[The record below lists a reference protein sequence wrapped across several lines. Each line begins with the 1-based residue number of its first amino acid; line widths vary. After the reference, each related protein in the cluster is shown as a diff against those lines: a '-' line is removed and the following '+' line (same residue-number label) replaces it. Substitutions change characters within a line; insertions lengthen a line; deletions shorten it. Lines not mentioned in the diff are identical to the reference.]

1 VRATTR
7 RVAAV
12 TALIVHAAPG
22 SLIGYT
28 VLTLTMGAVPVLTA
42 WLTKLLLDNLV
53 RGAGAGV
60 VLGLGG
66 CLAAAGVAV
75 AVLPQL
81 MRYVQ
86 TQLDRETGL
95 VAQDRLFAAVDGFA
109 GLGRFENPRFL
120 DRLRLAQQAAPLV
133 AGQSVAGV
141 LGIGQATITVA
152 GFVGSL
158 FVVSPMMAALVLGS
172 AMPTLLAE
180 VSLSKRRAR
189 MLWDIGP
196 VERRE
201 FFYTSLLSSVEAAK
215 EVRLFGI
222 GGFLRG
228 RMLTERRTANAAR
241 YTMDRRE
248 TGVQATL
255 GLLAA
260 VVSAGGLL
268 WAVDAARSGTLSIGG
283 VTMFV
288 AAVAGMQNA
297 LATLARTVA
306 KAHETLLTFDH
317 YVAVTTAGPDLP
329 IAARPRALPPLRHG
343 IELRDVWFRYSD
355 EHPWVLRGVS
365 LRIPAGQAVAV
376 VGLNGAGK
384 STLIKLLCRFYD
396 PTRGAIL
403 WDGIDLRD
411 VAVSD
416 LRERIGAVFQ
426 DYMNYDLTAAENI
439 ALGDLRA
446 RDDQRRIE
454 AAAVRAGIH
463 HKLSQLPNGYDTLL
477 SRMFFAESEK
487 DDPGTGV
494 VLSGGQWQRLALARA
509 FLRDQRDL
517 MILDEPSAGLDA
529 EAEHDIHASLRAHRA
544 GRTSLLISHRLGCV
558 RDADLIVVLGD
569 GQVVEQGNHRALIA
583 SGGRYAELFAM
594 QASGYRSDVAQPAG
608 T

>member
-1 VRATTR
+1 
-7 RVAAV
+7 
-12 TALIVHAAPG
+12 
-22 SLIGYT
+22 
-28 VLTLTMGAVPVLTA
+28 
-42 WLTKLLLDNLV
+42 
-53 RGAGAGV
+53 
-60 VLGLGG
+60 
-66 CLAAAGVAV
+66 
-75 AVLPQL
+75 
-81 MRYVQ
+81 
-86 TQLDRETGL
+86 
-95 VAQDRLFAAVDGFA
+95 
-109 GLGRFENPRFL
+109 
-120 DRLRLAQQAAPLV
+120 
-133 AGQSVAGV
+133 
-141 LGIGQATITVA
+141 
-152 GFVGSL
+152 
-158 FVVSPMMAALVLGS
+158 
-172 AMPTLLAE
+172 
-180 VSLSKRRAR
+180 
-189 MLWDIGP
+189 
-196 VERRE
+196 
-201 FFYTSLLSSVEAAK
+201 
-215 EVRLFGI
+215 
-222 GGFLRG
+222 
-228 RMLTERRTANAAR
+228 
-241 YTMDRRE
+241 
-248 TGVQATL
+248 
-255 GLLAA
+255 
-260 VVSAGGLL
+260 
-268 WAVDAARSGTLSIGG
+268 
-283 VTMFV
+283 
-288 AAVAGMQNA
+288 
-297 LATLARTVA
+297 
-306 KAHETLLTFDH
+306 
-317 YVAVTTAGPDLP
+317 
-329 IAARPRALPPLRHG
+329 
-343 IELRDVWFRYSD
+343 
-355 EHPWVLRGVS
+355 
-365 LRIPAGQAVAV
+365 
-376 VGLNGAGK
+376 
-384 STLIKLLCRFYD
+384 LIKLLCRFYD